1 MNRPI
6 QPDPAER
13 PKIQKAMRAARFM
26 KWGAPLVTGVITLVA
41 IFVGMMVAW
50 FWGVAV
56 FAISWGALLVVGYSF
71 ARCPRCGQVWWSLL
85 AVFGLS
91 AVMESAAR
99 GTQEDE
105 TESLVCRRCRLD
117 IGLGLRG

>member
-1 MNRPI
+1 MDLPI
-6 QPDPAER
+6 QPDPAEC

-26 KWGAPLVTGVITLVA
+26 KWGASLVTGVVALVA
-41 IFVGMMVAW
+41 VLVGIMVAW

-56 FAISWGALLVVGYSF
+56 FVILWGALLAVGYSF
-71 ARCPRCGQVWWSLL
+71 ARCPRCGQVWWSVL

-91 AVMESAAR
+91 AVIESAAR
-99 GTQEDE
+99 GTPEDE

-117 IGLGLRG
+117 LGLGLRG